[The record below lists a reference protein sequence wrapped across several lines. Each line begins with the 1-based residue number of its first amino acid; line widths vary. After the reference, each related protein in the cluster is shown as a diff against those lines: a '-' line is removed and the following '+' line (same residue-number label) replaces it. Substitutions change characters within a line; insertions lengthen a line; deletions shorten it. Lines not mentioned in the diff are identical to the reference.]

1 MVLAAGLGERMRPLT
16 DWLPKPLLPI
26 ANCPVMGHILR
37 HLGRHG
43 FSEIVANVHYR
54 PEEIVDHFG
63 AGSDYGVNLTFSY
76 EEELL
81 GSAGG
86 VRRCREFFGDETFL
100 VTGADDLTTMDL
112 TSLLSAH
119 RRTGAIASIGLVE
132 VEQTS
137 EYGIVVTDE
146 DGRID
151 RFVEKPKGRA
161 PSRTANTQIYLFEPD
176 VFDFI
181 PRDQPYDFGFNVF
194 PAMVEA
200 GVPFYGFQLPGY
212 WRDIGNVG
220 GYLES
225 QVDVLEG
232 KLCMPVPG
240 SEIAPGVRV
249 GAGCE
254 IDESARL
261 TAPVLLGDRC
271 HVQRKAEIGGGSTV
285 GDEATIAPGASLWR
299 SVVWEGATVPDEA
312 RLKDA
317 VVSSQG
323 VFGG

>member
-1 MVLAAGLGERMRPLT
+1 
-16 DWLPKPLLPI
+16 
-26 ANCPVMGHILR
+26 MGYVLR

-43 FSEIVANVHYR
+43 FTEVVANLHYR
-54 PEEIVDHFG
+54 PEEIVDHLG
-63 AGSDYGVNLTFSY
+63 AGSEYGVNLTFSY

-86 VRRCREFFGDETFL
+86 VSRCREFLGDETFL

-112 TSLLSAH
+112 TALLAAH
-119 RRTGAIASIGLVE
+119 RRAGAIASIGLVE

-146 DGRID
+146 EGRIE
-151 RFVEKPKGRA
+151 RFVEKPKSKA

-181 PRDQPYDFGFNVF
+181 PPDHSYDFGFEAF

-220 GYLES
+220 GYLEA

-232 KLCMPVPG
+232 RLCTPVPG
-240 SEIAPGVRV
+240 REIAPGVRV
-249 GAGCE
+249 GEGCQ

-271 HVQRKAEIGGGSTV
+271 RVHAKAMLGGGLSI
-285 GDEATIAPGASLWR
+285 GNEAIIESGAALWR
-299 SVVWEGATVPDEA
+299 SVVWEGATVPA
-312 RLKDA
+312 SANFKDA
-317 VVSSQG
+317 VVAREG